1 MAGLRRHYMCRSL
14 RAGGLQRAAS
24 TQILSFRSF
33 IASFGVVLISRPRLL
48 QRAAAGAFFMSGSSQ
63 ASRDRANRLPGIMF
77 RLKEQLV
84 PDASER
90 YVK

>member
-1 MAGLRRHYMCRSL
+1 MAGLSGTSVPMPLCRRITK
-14 RAGGLQRAAS
+14 GGEHSNPVFSEFHRILWCGSYKPAA
-24 TQILSFRSF
+24 TL
-33 IASFGVVLISRPRLL
+33 AKSRGRC
-48 QRAAAGAFFMSGSSQ
+48 FFMSVASQ